1 MDFSSW
7 TYCLCKKVKKTHPYL
22 KFGEITARGFRTKYQ
37 KLLKKQSSKISLQ
50 KTGRPLMLRTL
61 DEKVKTFLHV
71 LRRNGGVVNTVVAV
85 VTAKS
90 LIARNPDEH
99 LKRLDLDSSYCAK
112 SLFRRIGFTKQ
123 TCITS
128 KPEIQ
133 ELAKKETKLMF
144 HHQIADLVERHSI
157 PPSLLIN
164 FDKTPIKCLPVV
176 NQKLSRKGSKH
187 VAIKGLSFKKP
198 ITATFEIIFSL
209 KFLPMQLIYGG
220 KTQSLP
226 RMKVPNSFSLSANEK
241 HFSNTQVSL
250 KPIVEIIT
258 PYVEKEREVLNLGEQ
273 QQALLIIDVF
283 SGQMTNPVIEKL
295 KENIIKLTRVPANMK
310 NHFQSL
316 DLTVNG
322 SSKTSLKKKF
332 TE

>member
-1 MDFSSW
+1 
-7 TYCLCKKVKKTHPYL
+7 
-22 KFGEITARGFRTKYQ
+22 
-37 KLLKKQSSKISLQ
+37 
-50 KTGRPLMLRTL
+50 MLRTF

-71 LRRNGGVVNTVVAV
+71 LRKNGGVVNTVVAV

-90 LIARNPDEH
+90 LIARNPNEH

-112 SLFRRIGFTKQ
+112 SLFRRIDFTKQ

-133 ELAKKETKLMF
+133 ELAKKEAKLMF

-164 FDKTPIKCLPVV
+164 FDKTSIKYLPIVS
-176 NQKLSRKGSKH
+176 QTLSRKGSKH
-187 VAIKGLSFKKP
+187 VAIKSLAFKKP
-198 ITATFEIIFSL
+198 ITATFGITFSL

-220 KTQSLP
+220 KTQRSLP
-226 RMKVPNSFSLSANEK
+226 RMKFPNSFSLSANEK

-258 PYVEKEREVLNLGEQ
+258 PYVENEREILNLGEQ

-295 KENIIKLTRVPANMK
+295 KENIIKLTKVPANMK
-310 NHFQSL
+310 NHFQPL

-322 SSKTSLKKKF
+322 SSKTSLKKKL